1 MWESDYGISISQQGS
16 LVKDLLNNPVRPK
29 AAKIGLRFGSTG
41 GLPAI
46 DPLHGRAIAAVYGLQ
61 SWNTDGTP
69 GTYANQAPFG
79 VDWIMFDYTRAPY
92 RWQGGAILGSATPL
106 PGALAIGG
114 GYLSATNT
122 TVSLDTAGKVCTGA
136 TVAAVQGGANCY
148 LGMVCIDDNT
158 GTQVVVTGVDGAVS
172 PRIGAATT
180 VSLIPRTGQS
190 HNAEIPTNPVQF
202 RPMGNPLTFLAP
214 GPTGPKLN
222 LTWTAP
228 TTLALQ
234 PGGGTTTFGG
244 PVSYTATGGTTSRS
258 AQDRAADVVNV
269 KDFGAN
275 GDGVT
280 NDTTAIQA
288 ALNAV
293 PATGARV
300 LWPPGNYIINA
311 TLLVS
316 SHTFC
321 YGPGATITA
330 GAGFVSGSTTNWAMM
345 VNKNYPASPTNSY
358 TLDSDIHFHQLSFS
372 YVNKQNVAGGGTH
385 AIRMRCV
392 TRVTVIDCNFAYG
405 NDGTAFIHCD
415 DTAVEMCRATA
426 MENAAFDHWEQPR
439 SARVINNYA
448 TVTGPAIPAVLFNA
462 SDGTR
467 TDARDAQSLIVMGN
481 VFYGSIG
488 FDTLTTAGHVYD
500 VKISGNYIN
509 TTGPAIVARGGVV
522 RTVIK
527 ENTLTGTSGT
537 TSPIWIDTDGT
548 LNPSD
553 TMIAGNTIFGVTVT
567 GAFAYAIRLLGG
579 ATVSGNRVSGTYDY
593 ALSAASGTYVG
604 SGNLFTPGAVG
615 TYNGF
620 VPQVDGQGISFG
632 SVTAANPQDLSK
644 HIALYG
650 TQYGIGVQSGSMF
663 IQASAGLVFNSG
675 ATRIALLS
683 SAGNLTATGYL
694 QTGDVN
700 GPTWTTGNGAP
711 SSTQA
716 VGSLYSNKTG
726 AVGAT
731 LYVSRGAG
739 TWNPV
744 AGV

>member
-1 MWESDYGISISQQGS
+1 
-16 LVKDLLNNPVRPK
+16 
-29 AAKIGLRFGSTG
+29 
-41 GLPAI
+41 
-46 DPLHGRAIAAVYGLQ
+46 
-61 SWNTDGTP
+61 
-69 GTYANQAPFG
+69 
-79 VDWIMFDYTRAPY
+79 
-92 RWQGGAILGSATPL
+92 
-106 PGALAIGG
+106 
-114 GYLSATNT
+114 
-122 TVSLDTAGKVCTGA
+122 
-136 TVAAVQGGANCY
+136 
-148 LGMVCIDDNT
+148 
-158 GTQVVVTGVDGAVS
+158 
-172 PRIGAATT
+172 
-180 VSLIPRTGQS
+180 
-190 HNAEIPTNPVQF
+190 
-202 RPMGNPLTFLAP
+202 
-214 GPTGPKLN
+214 
-222 LTWTAP
+222 
-228 TTLALQ
+228 
-234 PGGGTTTFGG
+234 
-244 PVSYTATGGTTSRS
+244 
-258 AQDRAADVVNV
+258 
-269 KDFGAN
+269 
-275 GDGVT
+275 
-280 NDTTAIQA
+280 
-288 ALNAV
+288 
-293 PATGARV
+293 
-300 LWPPGNYIINA
+300 
-311 TLLVS
+311 
-316 SHTFC
+316 
-321 YGPGATITA
+321 
-330 GAGFVSGSTTNWAMM
+330 
-345 VNKNYPASPTNSY
+345 
-358 TLDSDIHFHQLSFS
+358 
-372 YVNKQNVAGGGTH
+372 
-385 AIRMRCV
+385 
-392 TRVTVIDCNFAYG
+392 
-405 NDGTAFIHCD
+405 
-415 DTAVEMCRATA
+415 
-426 MENAAFDHWEQPR
+426 
-439 SARVINNYA
+439 
-448 TVTGPAIPAVLFNA
+448 
-462 SDGTR
+462 
-467 TDARDAQSLIVMGN
+467 MGN